1 MSPLPFGLKQ
11 GGLYNVNTV
20 VEYRKSFLANLR
32 PNKTELLYLSYLN
45 KLTSDSRINVP
56 AAGKRVSLPE
66 FFDGMAHSKYVLSPN
81 GMKPECYR
89 HYEAIGLGTVPVT
102 ELNPAFSW
110 HLNGSVIYNNTN
122 WEMDYLQ
129 EALPKYSI
137 TVNRNM
143 ILEEYWI
150 EYMEKEVKRGPLFW
164 WDRHAQRRSPLDEF
178 ITNFTEPVEGE
189 PIDSD
194 DDDDDDSSSSSED

>member
-178 ITNFTEPVEGE
+178 ITNFTEPVEG
-189 PIDSD
+189 